1 MRMRPALVALVA
13 AALLSGCASSPK
25 ADLNTALA
33 DVTNTANA
41 KDAPGLRGALDRL
54 GAVVNRQSA
63 ADLPLDKAQRIRAL
77 VEKLRVDAA
86 LLDAPPTPT
95 PTPTPTRTPTRTASP
110 SASPSE
116 TPTPSPTQS
125 RTPSPTP
132 TPTAPPTASPTPTAT
147 PTPTVSPAAA
157 GDVVSPSGSVSIGP
171 LSG

>member
-41 KDAPGLRGALDRL
+41 KDAAGLRGALDRL

>member
-95 PTPTPTRTPTRTASP
+95 PTPTPTRTPTPTPTRTASP
-110 SASPSE
+110 SASPSA

-132 TPTAPPTASPTPTAT
+132 TPTAPPTASPTPT
-147 PTPTVSPAAA
+147 PTVSPVAA
-157 GDVVSPSGSVSIGP
+157 GNVVSPSGSVSIGP
-171 LSG
+171 PSG